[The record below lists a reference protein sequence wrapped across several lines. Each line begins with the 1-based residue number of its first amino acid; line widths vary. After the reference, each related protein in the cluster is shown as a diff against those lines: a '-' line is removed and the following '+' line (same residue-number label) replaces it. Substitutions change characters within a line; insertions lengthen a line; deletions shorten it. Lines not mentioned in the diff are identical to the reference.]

1 MDFKEPITVEG
12 KQKID
17 QELENLIKVDR
28 EEIKKKIQEAR
39 ELGDLKENA
48 EYHSAQEKQALI
60 EGRIGQLQGIISNCN
75 VIDIS
80 QISSNE
86 KIVFG
91 ATVTL
96 LDLEKDCT
104 VTYKIVGH
112 EESDNKTGKISY
124 KSPLGKALI
133 GKEEGDTVIV
143 KAPKGDIEYEV
154 EEVQYI

>member
-48 EYHSAQEKQALI
+48 EYHSAKEKRALI

-96 LDLEKDCT
+96 LDLEKDST

-112 EESDNKTGKISY
+112 EESDNKTGKFLT
-124 KSPLGKALI
+124 KVRLEKR
-133 GKEEGDTVIV
+133 
-143 KAPKGDIEYEV
+143 
-154 EEVQYI
+154 